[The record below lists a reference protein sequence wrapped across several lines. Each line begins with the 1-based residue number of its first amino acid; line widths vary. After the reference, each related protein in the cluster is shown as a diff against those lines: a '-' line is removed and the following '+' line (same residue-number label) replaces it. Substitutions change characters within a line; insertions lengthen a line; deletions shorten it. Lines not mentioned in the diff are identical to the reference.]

1 MKRIPLLFVLWSLL
15 FFSCQE
21 EVEPET
27 VFGRYV
33 VQSIVADQAI
43 DLSGEGV
50 PAVDLLSQFESMR
63 IWQQSIFVSLYS
75 TRDFNVGYPQVV
87 FTIPF
92 QLDEDPKL
100 GFGNGS
106 FGRRADISSDGRI
119 SLDWSLA
126 PDFPQPDQLHQ
137 SIWVEE
143 IRLLDNADKELEVV
157 LHQTFFDQAQR
168 EWVQAKVIYQFLLEE
183 S

>member
-1 MKRIPLLFVLWSLL
+1 MKRILLLFVLCSLL

-43 DLSGEGV
+43 DLSGGGV

-63 IWQQSIFVSLYS
+63 IWQQSIFVTLFS
-75 TRDFNVGYPQVV
+75 TQDFNVGYPQVV

-92 QLDEDPKL
+92 QSDEDPKL

-106 FGRRADISSDGRI
+106 FGRRATISEVGKV
-119 SLDWSLA
+119 SLDWSLV

-137 SIWVEE
+137 SIWVKE
-143 IRLLDNADKELEVV
+143 IHLLDNLDKELEVV
-157 LHQTFFDQAQR
+157 LQQTFFDQAKS
-168 EWVQAKVIYQFLLEE
+168 EWVQAKVIYRLLLAEN
-183 S
+183 